1 MSRIHLVQGDT
12 RPIIYLQLHQ
22 PAGPLDISTAMAVL
36 LRVRDIGQS
45 LVLFELT
52 GELLPGTL
60 QADLVQADL
69 SQYPTPGSGGRV
81 RFMFQPGNLSLAAG
95 RYLGEVEVVYGPD
108 NSFSLFPRLDMRVRE
123 DF

>member
-12 RPIIYLQLHQ
+12 RPVIYLQLHQ
-22 PAGPLDISTAMAVL
+22 PQGPLDISTAQAVM
-36 LRVRDIGQS
+36 LRVTSIGSS
-45 LVLFELT
+45 LVLFELS

-60 QADLVQADL
+60 QADLVKADL

-81 RFMFQPGNLSLAAG
+81 RFSFDPGNLSLPAG
-95 RYLGEVEVVYGPD
+95 RYLGEVEVIYGPD
-108 NSFSLFPRLDMRVRE
+108 NRFSLFPRLDMRVRE